1 VRGQLLRNAAAPLS
15 AATRLPEHYLLE
27 IASGRTICESCQ
39 VALRCQRTSNHY
51 PVGLALGQPC
61 VRSIEKQCPVC
72 HRIYRTEGYSEWVPP
87 YGNHAFDLVVEVG
100 LASFL
105 RHRQN
110 GEIQRELEARWGL
123 RLSCSTIRDQGQ
135 AFLDYLAAT
144 HQARVPQLRDRLQ
157 QDGGYV
163 LHVDGTCEGGTDVIF
178 TAIAG
183 NRGWT
188 LASCKMATEDT
199 DQIEAFLRR
208 CVEWFGLP
216 LALVRDLSPQIEA
229 AHQRVMPGVPDL
241 ICHYH
246 FLENVGTKLCEK
258 HHSKLTACLRRLKVR
273 PAFHSLRHDLVR
285 NVKQKGSLT
294 PAEIEQLLTA
304 PEQTGH
310 LDPAQKQRAL
320 VYLLLCWAEDYGAD
334 LQGEFFPFDLPSLA
348 QYRRYRTLHDWVVET
363 MAPADADAKS
373 FRTLETVR
381 RHLVP
386 VVQDRELVDVAERL
400 EKAAAL
406 FHELR
411 DVLRLSS
418 DGHPL
423 LHQRAV
429 PDGPVQALQREQN
442 LQEWTRELQQRHM
455 SENDTDRRTDMAIVL
470 DYLKK
475 YDGKLTGHVMALNGG
490 SQPFVVHRT
499 NNLPE
504 HCFGRKKQG
513 LRRRLGTRNLA
524 QYVQAMRPEEFL
536 VDNLR
541 DPDYLQIICGGTVE
555 NLASSFAQNWQTGKA
570 IRLSRKEKTTNR
582 PIPVTR
588 RQLRDDSLLV
598 KVRQAIAA
606 VLAREPCEGGG
617 RGVLAAGG
625 TPAHPVPRPLA
636 PAACTREATT

>member
-1 VRGQLLRNAAAPLS
+1 MRGQLLSNAAVPLS

-27 IASGRTICESCQ
+27 VASGRTVCESCQ
-39 VALRCQRTSNHY
+39 VALRCQRASTRY

-72 HRIYRTEGYSEWVPP
+72 RRIYRAEEYPEWVPP
-87 YGNHAFDLVVEVG
+87 HGNHAFDLVVEVG

-144 HQARVPQLRDRLQ
+144 HQARLPQLRDRLQ

-163 LHVDGTCEGGTDVIF
+163 LHVDGTCEAGTDIIF
-178 TAIAG
+178 TAMAG

-199 DQIEAFLRR
+199 AQIGALLRR

-229 AHQRVMPGVPDL
+229 AHQQVMPGVPDL

-258 HHSKLTACLRRLKVR
+258 HHGKLIACLRRLKIR
-273 PAFHSLRHDLVR
+273 PVFHSLRHDLVR
-285 NVKQKGSLT
+285 NVKQKGPLT
-294 PAEIEQLLTA
+294 PAEVEQLLTA

-310 LDPAQKQRAL
+310 LDPAQRRRAL
-320 VYLLLCWAEDYGAD
+320 VYLLLCWAEDYRAD
-334 LQGEFFPFDLPSLA
+334 LQGEFFPFDLPGLA
-348 QYRRYRTLHDWVVET
+348 QYRRYRALYDWLVEIMT
-363 MAPADADAKS
+363 AALAAGPS
-373 FRTLETVR
+373 LRTLETIR
-381 RHLVP
+381 RHLAP
-386 VVQDRELVDVAERL
+386 LVQDRELVEVAARL

-411 DVLRLSS
+411 GVLRLSS
-418 DGHPL
+418 DGRHPL
-423 LHQRAV
+423 LHQRPV
-429 PDGPVQALQREQN
+429 PDGPVQARQREQH
-442 LQEWTRELQQRHM
+442 LQKWIHELQQRQA
-455 SENDTDRRTDMAIVL
+455 SENDPDRRTDVAIVL
-470 DYLKK
+470 GYLQK
-475 YDGKLTGHVMALNGG
+475 YHGKLTGHVMALNGR

-504 HCFGRKKQG
+504 HGFGRKKRG
-513 LRRRLGTRNLA
+513 LRRKLGTKNLT

-541 DPDYLQIICGGTVE
+541 DPDYLQIVCGGSVE
-555 NLASSFAQNWQTGKA
+555 NLASSFAQNWQMGQA
-570 IRLSRKEKTTNR
+570 IRSSRKEKTTNR
-582 PIPVTR
+582 PIPVAR
-588 RQLRDDSLLV
+588 RRLRDDSLLL
-598 KVRQAIAA
+598 KLRQAIAA
-606 VLAREPCEGGG
+606 VLRQ
-617 RGVLAAGG
+617 
-625 TPAHPVPRPLA
+625 PLA
-636 PAACTREATT
+636 KDAAA